1 MNNIIGSSFADTL
14 FGSNNGTAIAETF
27 DGGAGNDTIN
37 GRGGFDVAVYNNDAG
52 TVLGINVTMAVATVT
67 VTGDDSIGTD
77 TLIEVESIRGT
88 NFDDIYVATSFNGA
102 SSDIPSGTTF
112 NEFEGMDGNDTITG
126 NGNTRISYL
135 NASAG
140 VTVILSGSGSG
151 TAQSTAA
158 GDPANVGIDTFT
170 GISAARG
177 SNFNDTFT
185 VAVDNTPIAIDG
197 RNGSDTVNY
206 SAYTT
211 ALTVTLTGGT
221 PAIVHGSGS
230 DDAHSDTIFNVENF
244 VGGTG
249 ADTVTGDGSNN
260 TYFATVD
267 NVRDVFDGGAG
278 TAIRPIIL
286 PTPQR

>member
-1 MNNIIGSSFADTL
+1 MT
-14 FGSNNGTAIAETF
+14 
-27 DGGAGNDTIN
+27 
-37 GRGGFDVAVYNNDAG
+37 
-52 TVLGINVTMAVATVT
+52 
-67 VTGDDSIGTD
+67 SIGTD

-88 NFDDIYVATSFNGA
+88 NFDDIYVATGFNGA

-158 GDPANVGIDTFT
+158 GDLANVGIDTFT

-211 ALTVTLTGGT
+211 ALTVTLNGGT

-230 DDAHSDTIFNVENF
+230 DDAHSDMIFNVENF

-260 TYFATVD
+260 IYFATVD

-278 TAIRPIIL
+278 NSDTANYSAYSAALTVVLNGSTPTVVQGSGSDDAHSDTIVNVENFVGGTGADIVTGDASNNTYSRDRRQCEGYIRWRRR
-286 PTPQR
+286 Q